1 MFDIKVAEVSRL
13 ISQKKNEIYKEC
25 AEGNIDILIG
35 THALLSDKLTF
46 KKLGLIIYDE
56 EQKLGTIQKE
66 KFKEIAPNAH
76 VLALSAT
83 PIPRTLSMS
92 LSGIR
97 DLSLILTAPFER
109 LAVRSYVTKFD
120 TVTIS
125 RSD

>member
-13 ISQKKNEIYKEC
+13 ISQKEKNEIYKEC

-35 THALLSDKLTF
+35 THALLTDKLSF

-76 VLALSAT
+76 VLAL
-83 PIPRTLSMS
+83 
-92 LSGIR
+92 
-97 DLSLILTAPFER
+97 
-109 LAVRSYVTKFD
+109 
-120 TVTIS
+120 
-125 RSD
+125 